1 MRITDTM
8 TAYNAIYN
16 INEGRIK
23 LDRLNE
29 SITSG
34 KVVLS
39 LIHI

>member
-8 TAYNAIYN
+8 TANSAIYN

-29 SITSG
+29 AIS
-34 KVVLS
+34 
-39 LIHI
+39 